1 MLYSVIHKISLL
13 AIKLFFNQI
22 TLQNK
27 EMVPANGPVIFVANH
42 PNFFMDPLIVGSLS
56 PRKLHF
62 FAKSTLFNTPIK
74 NWILSRLPLVPV
86 YRKLDDEKNMNKNQD
101 SFNTG
106 YEILENN
113 GAFLIFPEGV
123 SMGKRILEKIK
134 TGAARIGLEAESKND
149 FDLNISIIPIGLSYS
164 DMVRFRSNIMIR
176 YGRPI
181 KLKEFE
187 EDYKNNSKET
197 VKKVTGIIESSLNS
211 LTNYIE
217 TDEIEDI
224 VEGLE
229 LIYKMELMTELGM
242 ELDDKNDDFITT
254 KIMTDAVQW
263 YKDNEPSLV
272 IKFRERLN
280 NYIGLLKQLDIR
292 DEFLDPARQ
301 EKIKWGKTRTILF
314 LIIGSPLFLWGVITS
329 YLPYRLPRLI
339 IAKKNLGGPAPE
351 NAQEASWK
359 LMYGFILFLIFY
371 TIETIIFWH
380 LTNDL
385 VLVSVFILSLIP
397 SGNFALYYSKN
408 IRIYKQH
415 VNFLSIF
422 YRQRTIIF
430 TIIQK
435 RMELIQFIEELK
447 NQYLEIVEKD

>member
-1 MLYSVIHKISLL
+1 MLYSVIHNISLL

-101 SFNTG
+101 SFNKG

-217 TDEIEDI
+217 TDEIED
-224 VEGLE
+224 
-229 LIYKMELMTELGM
+229 
-242 ELDDKNDDFITT
+242 
-254 KIMTDAVQW
+254 
-263 YKDNEPSLV
+263 
-272 IKFRERLN
+272 
-280 NYIGLLKQLDIR
+280 
-292 DEFLDPARQ
+292 
-301 EKIKWGKTRTILF
+301 
-314 LIIGSPLFLWGVITS
+314 
-329 YLPYRLPRLI
+329 
-339 IAKKNLGGPAPE
+339 
-351 NAQEASWK
+351 
-359 LMYGFILFLIFY
+359 
-371 TIETIIFWH
+371 
-380 LTNDL
+380 
-385 VLVSVFILSLIP
+385 LSLIH
-397 SGNFALYYSKN
+397 
-408 IRIYKQH
+408 I
-415 VNFLSIF
+415 
-422 YRQRTIIF
+422 
-430 TIIQK
+430 
-435 RMELIQFIEELK
+435 
-447 NQYLEIVEKD
+447 